1 MKTINAKI
9 IEISNPSDDYYSI
22 KLTTE
27 DDFTWTAGQFAKFEL
42 DDMPENQESRIF
54 SIASTVDEGY
64 ILVGTRS
71 RNEKIS
77 EFKKK
82 FLNLEKG
89 SMVKISGPM
98 GNFCIKDET
107 SPIILYAS
115 GVGITPVRSILNSI
129 KNKNNRK
136 IEIVYAADYY
146 LYEENLLEIVE
157 NNDAMNIYFTKTI
170 DETTNKLKELSNLY
184 KNEAYY
190 YTSGAP
196 FVIKAV
202 EDNYLDLE
210 IEKSR
215 LCSDNFIGY

>member
-9 IEISNPSDDYYSI
+9 LEISNPSGDYYSI
-22 KLTTE
+22 KLATE
-27 DDFTWTAGQFAKFEL
+27 EDFTWKPGQFAKFEL
-42 DDMPENQESRIF
+42 DNMPENQDSRIF
-54 SIASTVDEGY
+54 SIASTEEEGH

-82 FLNLEKG
+82 FLNLEK
-89 SMVKISGPM
+89 SSLVKITGPM
-98 GNFCIKDET
+98 GTFCIKDET
-107 SPIILYAS
+107 SPIIFYAS
-115 GVGITPVRSILNSI
+115 GVGITPIRSILNSL
-129 KNKNNRK
+129 KDVTNRK

-146 LYEENLLEIVE
+146 LYEEDLLEIV
-157 NNDAMNIYFTKTI
+157 NNNVAMNIYFTKSI
-170 DETTNKLKELSNLY
+170 EETTTKLKELATLY
-184 KNEAYY
+184 KNDAYY

-202 EDNYLDLE
+202 ENNYLDLK